1 MRRAPA
7 LLACA
12 YGGAVDRAPQI
23 NNKISIGILCRSRG
37 VSNSRR
43 STARRLGLLIGS
55 HPATVSGLYIK
66 WAAVSIDKFL
76 NDALPV
82 AVEMQ

>member
-1 MRRAPA
+1 MQEP
-7 LLACA
+7 
-12 YGGAVDRAPQI
+12 
-23 NNKISIGILCRSRG
+23 RSE
-37 VSNSRR
+37 SSSRR
-43 STARRLGLLIGS
+43 STARRLGQLIGS